1 MLLLPCVEVSWS
13 NRRHK
18 HDGVGPCELAQNV
31 PVLDGRPVTEPIR
44 CEVGVKAVEFCLH
57 QILIFASIRCQKNT
71 TSITLYFEDLQ
82 INYKSSS
89 SKPNLNNLVSVLS
102 FDEKAE
108 KNSVQLSSTHAEI
121 SGSEKAFFTAKKYK
135 PIRNINFH

>member
-44 CEVGVKAVEFCLH
+44 CEVGVKSVEFCLH
-57 QILIFASIRCQKNT
+57 QILIFASIRWD
-71 TSITLYFEDLQ
+71 E
-82 INYKSSS
+82 
-89 SKPNLNNLVSVLS
+89 VVLS
-102 FDEKAE
+102 KT
-108 KNSVQLSSTHAEI
+108 VLS
-121 SGSEKAFFTAKKYK
+121 K
-135 PIRNINFH
+135 IRTGPPTGCVR